1 MSKLVIVESPTKAR
15 TIRGYLPQDYRV
27 EASMGHVRDLPSSA
41 AEIPARIKDQKWARM
56 GVNVENNF
64 DPVYVIPSGKKKI
77 VTELKKIMKEVD
89 ELFIATDEDREGES
103 IGWHL
108 TELLKP
114 TVPVSRMVFHE
125 ITRDAIQK
133 AIESPREIDMN
144 LVRAQEARRILD
156 RLVGY
161 TISPV
166 LWKKLAPRL
175 SAGRVQS
182 VTVRLLVDRE
192 RERRAF
198 RPAFYRDLKAL
209 LNKRPDQPDHRFEA
223 QLHSLDGKVL
233 ARGKDFE
240 ETTGELAPGKELL
253 MLDPETA
260 ERLIEE
266 LKAGP
271 WRVTDIQEKSVVR
284 NPYPPFTTA
293 TLQIEAN
300 RKLNLG
306 SAQTMRIAQ
315 KLYENGYI
323 TYMRTDSVHLSEEAI
338 NAARSRIVTDYG
350 EAFLN
355 PTIRRYRTKDKGA
368 QEAHEAIRPAGND
381 MRTTDSLPL
390 SGAEYSLYDLI
401 WKRTV
406 ATQMAP
412 ARLKFQN
419 VTIQVQNAVF
429 RANGRRVEFPGFFR
443 AYVRGT
449 DNTDQSPPNQS
460 PPLPPLSIDEEVD
473 CREIQ
478 CREHETKP
486 PARYTEAALVK
497 VLKDEGI
504 GRPSTYA
511 SIINTIIK
519 RGYVFMRRK
528 ELVPTFTAF
537 AVTRL
542 MEQCFTDLVDI
553 KFTAGMEEHLDNIAR
568 GDKGW
573 LDYLHHFY
581 LGEDGLQS
589 RVNKTETEIS
599 PSDLCAMKLEDPP
612 GEVRIGRYGPF
623 LSWEENGERIRTGI
637 RLEIPPA
644 DLSPG
649 MIRQLMKQK
658 SEGPKKLGV
667 DPGTELPIY
676 IKLGPF
682 GPYVQKGEN
691 GNDGKKPK
699 RIKLLDDMSMEDVT
713 LEKALELLQLPREL
727 GNHPETGKVVKA
739 GLGRFGP
746 YIVHDGKFASLK
758 DPHNVLDVPLETAL
772 GILAAAPERRG
783 GSAKKS
789 LRDLGVHPGDENPV
803 RIMSGRYG
811 PYVNHNRL
819 NASIPNKFDPGTM
832 TLEDAIELLEKK
844 AQKKKGKKKAK
855 PAPKKKGK
863 NKAGTTGKKKS
874 TKTGKKSTLPIN
886 PAAPI
891 S

>member
-1 MSKLVIVESPTKAR
+1 MSKLVIVESPTKAL
-15 TIRGYLPQDYRV
+15 TIRGYLPEDYRV

-41 AEIPARIKDQKWARM
+41 AEIPARIKDRKWARM
-56 GVNVENNF
+56 GVDVENNF
-64 DPVYVIPSGKKKI
+64 DPIYVIPKGKQKI
-77 VTELKKIMKEVD
+77 VTRLKKIMKEAD
-89 ELFIATDEDREGES
+89 ELLLATDEDREGES

-108 TELLKP
+108 VELLKP
-114 TVPVSRMVFHE
+114 TVPVRRMVFHE

-133 AIESPREIDMN
+133 ALESPRAIDMN

-161 TISPV
+161 TISPL
-166 LWKKLAPRL
+166 LWKKLAPKL

-198 RPAFYRDLKAL
+198 HPAFYRDLKAL

-223 QLHSLDGKVL
+223 KLHSLDGKVL

-240 ETTGELAPGKELL
+240 ETTGKLTPGKDLL

-271 WRVTDIQEKSVVR
+271 WRITDIKEKAVVR

-306 SAQTMRIAQ
+306 AGQTMRIAQ

-338 NAARSRIVTDYG
+338 NAARSRIIADYG

-355 PTIRRYRTKDKGA
+355 PAPRRYRTKERGA
-368 QEAHEAIRPAGND
+368 QEAHEAIRPAGKE
-381 MRTTDSLPL
+381 MIPTDGLHL
-390 SGAEYSLYDLI
+390 SGPERSLYDLI
-401 WKRTV
+401 WKRTI
-406 ATQMAP
+406 ATQMKP
-412 ARLKFQN
+412 ARLRFQT
-419 VTIQVQNAVF
+419 VTIEVNNAVF
-429 RANGRRVEFPGFFR
+429 HANGRRVEFPGFFR

-449 DNTDQSPPNQS
+449 DNTDETPPNQA

-473 CREIQ
+473 CRDLQ

-497 VLKDEGI
+497 VLKNEGI

-519 RGYVFMRRK
+519 RGYVFMQRK

-537 AVTRL
+537 AVTGL

-553 KFTAGMEEHLDNIAR
+553 NFTAEMEEQLDNIAR
-568 GDKGW
+568 GEKGW
-573 LDYLHHFY
+573 IEYLRHFY
-581 LGEDGLQS
+581 LGEDGLRN
-589 RVNKTETEIS
+589 RVEKNETEIN
-599 PSDLCAMKLEDPP
+599 PRDLCAIKLEDPP

-623 LSWEENGERIRTGI
+623 LSWDENGERLRTGI
-637 RLEIPPA
+637 RPEIPPA
-644 DLSPG
+644 DLSSEL
-649 MIRQLMKQK
+649 IKQLMKQK
-658 SEGPKKLGV
+658 SAGPEKLGV
-667 DPGTELPIY
+667 DPENGLEIY

-682 GPYVQKGEN
+682 GPYVQRGEN
-691 GNDGKKPK
+691 DSNGLKPK
-699 RIKLLDDMSMEDVT
+699 RIRLPKDTSMESVT
-713 LEKALELLQLPREL
+713 LEKALKLLQLPREL
-727 GNHPETGKVVKA
+727 GKHPETNKVVKA

-746 YIVHDGKFASLK
+746 YIAHDGKFASLK
-758 DPHNVLDVPLETAL
+758 EPHNVLDVTLEEAIE
-772 GILAAAPERRG
+772 ILTAAPTGRG
-783 GSAKKS
+783 RATKKS
-789 LRDLGVHPGDENPV
+789 LRDLGEHPEDGKPV
-803 RIMSGRYG
+803 RIMTGRYG
-811 PYVNHNRL
+811 PYINHNRL
-819 NASIPNKFDPGTM
+819 NVSIPNKIDPQIM
-832 TLEDAIELLEKK
+832 TLEEAIELLEKK
-844 AQKKKGKKKAK
+844 AKKKKAK
-855 PAPKKKGK
+855 PVRKKRAKKKD
-863 NKAGTTGKKKS
+863 
-874 TKTGKKSTLPIN
+874 
-886 PAAPI
+886 
-891 S
+891 

>member
-15 TIRGYLPQDYRV
+15 TIRGYLPAEYRV

-56 GVNVENNF
+56 GVDVDNNF
-64 DPVYVIPSGKKKI
+64 DPIYVIPKGKQKI
-77 VTELKKIMKEVD
+77 VTELKKLMKDAD
-89 ELFIATDEDREGES
+89 ELLIATDEDREGES

-108 TELLKP
+108 AELLKP

-161 TISPV
+161 TISPL

-209 LNKRPDQPDHRFEA
+209 LNKRPDQPEHRFEA

-240 ETTGELAPGKELL
+240 ETTGKLIPGKDLL
-253 MLDPETA
+253 MLAPDTA
-260 ERLIEE
+260 KRLIEE
-266 LKAGP
+266 LKTGS
-271 WRVTDIQEKSVVR
+271 WRITDIKEKSVVR

-306 SAQTMRIAQ
+306 AGLTMRIAQ

-338 NAARSRIVTDYG
+338 NAARSRIISDYG
-350 EAFLN
+350 EKFLN
-355 PTIRRYRTKDKGA
+355 PSPRRYRTKDKGA
-368 QEAHEAIRPAGND
+368 QEAHEAIRPAGNE
-381 MRTTDSLPL
+381 MRTTESLPL
-390 SGAEYSLYDLI
+390 SGAERSLYDLI
-401 WKRTV
+401 WKRTI
-406 ATQMAP
+406 ATQMMP
-412 ARLKFQN
+412 ARLIFQN
-419 VTIQVQNAVF
+419 VTINVENAVF

-443 AYVRGT
+443 AYLRGT
-449 DNTDQSPPNQS
+449 DNTDQTPPNQS

-473 CREIQ
+473 CRELLG
-478 CREHETKP
+478 REHETKP

-519 RGYVFMRRK
+519 RGYVFMQRK

-537 AVTRL
+537 AVTGL
-542 MEQCFTDLVDI
+542 MEQYFTDLVDI
-553 KFTAGMEEHLDNIAR
+553 HFTAAMEEQLDNIAR

-573 LDYLHHFY
+573 LDYLSHFY
-581 LGEDGLQS
+581 LGKDGLRS
-589 RVNKTETEIS
+589 RVAKNETEIS

-623 LSWEENGERIRTGI
+623 LSWDENGERLRTGI
-637 RLEIPPA
+637 RIEIPPA
-644 DLSPG
+644 DLSPE
-649 MIRQLMKQK
+649 MIKQLMKQK
-658 SEGPKKLGV
+658 SEGPQKLGV
-667 DPGTELPIY
+667 DPETGLPIY

-682 GPYVQKGEN
+682 GPYVQRGEN
-691 GNDGKKPK
+691 DNDGKKPK
-699 RIKLLDDMSMEDVT
+699 RIKLLKETPMEAIT
-713 LEKALELLQLPREL
+713 LEQALKLLQLPREL
-727 GNHPETGKVVKA
+727 GNHPETDKVVKA

-758 DPHNVLDVPLETAL
+758 DPHNVLDVTLETA
-772 GILAAAPERRG
+772 IMVLAAAPERKG
-783 GSAKKS
+783 GAAKKS
-789 LRDLGVHPGDENPV
+789 LRDLGEDPEDGNPI
-803 RIMSGRYG
+803 RIMTGRYG
-811 PYVNHNRL
+811 PYINHNRL
-819 NASIPNKFDPGTM
+819 NASIPNRFDPRTI
-832 TLEDAIELLEKK
+832 TLEEALELLEKK
-844 AQKKKGKKKAK
+844 AQKKKVKKKVKKKKAK
-855 PAPKKKGK
+855 SAPKKKK
-863 NKAGTTGKKKS
+863 SKAAPKKQEKKK
-874 TKTGKKSTLPIN
+874 
-886 PAAPI
+886 A
-891 S
+891 

>member
-15 TIRGYLPQDYRV
+15 TIRGYLPEDYQV

-56 GVNVENNF
+56 GVDVENNF
-64 DPVYVIPSGKKKI
+64 DPIYVIPKGKQKI
-77 VTELKKIMKEVD
+77 VTNLKRLMKD
-89 ELFIATDEDREGES
+89 ADKLLIATDEDREGES

-108 TELLKP
+108 VELLEP

-125 ITRDAIQK
+125 ITRDAILK
-133 AIESPREIDMN
+133 AIESPRAIDMN

-161 TISPV
+161 TISPL

-209 LNKRPDQPDHRFEA
+209 LNKRPDQMDHRFEA
-223 QLHSLDGKVL
+223 QLYSLDGKVL

-240 ETTGELAPGKELL
+240 ETTGKLAPGKDLL

-260 ERLIEE
+260 ESLIEK
-266 LKAGP
+266 LKTGS
-271 WRVTDIQEKSVVR
+271 WRVTNIQEKSVLR

-306 SAQTMRIAQ
+306 AGLTMKIAQ

-338 NAARSRIVTDYG
+338 NAARSRIISDYG
-350 EAFLN
+350 KTFLN
-355 PTIRRYRTKDKGA
+355 PTPRRYRTKDKGA
-368 QEAHEAIRPAGND
+368 QEAHEAIRPAGNE

-390 SGAEYSLYDLI
+390 SGAERSLYDLI
-401 WKRTV
+401 WKRTI

-419 VTIQVQNAVF
+419 VTIQVENAVF
-429 RANGRRVEFPGFFR
+429 RANGRIVEFPGFFR

-449 DNTDQSPPNQS
+449 DITDKTPPNQS
-460 PPLPPLSIDEEVD
+460 SPLPPLSIDEEVD
-473 CREIQ
+473 CRELQ

-519 RGYVFMRRK
+519 RGYVFMQRK

-542 MEQCFTDLVDI
+542 MEQYFTDLVDI
-553 KFTAGMEEHLDNIAR
+553 HFTADMEKQLDNIAR
-568 GDKGW
+568 GEKGW
-573 LDYLHHFY
+573 LDYLTHFY
-581 LGEDGLQS
+581 LGDDGLRS
-589 RVNKTETEIS
+589 RVSKNETEIS
-599 PSDLCAMKLEDPP
+599 PSDLCSMKLEDPP

-623 LSWEENGERIRTGI
+623 LSWDVNGERLRTGI
-637 RLEIPPA
+637 RPDIPPA
-644 DLSPG
+644 DLSPE
-649 MIRQLMKQK
+649 MIKQLMKQK
-658 SEGPKKLGV
+658 SEGPQKLGV
-667 DPGTELPIY
+667 DPETGLTVY

-691 GNDGKKPK
+691 DNDGKKPK
-699 RIKLLDDMSMEDVT
+699 RIKLMEDMSMEKVT
-713 LEKALELLQLPREL
+713 LEKALDLLQLPREL

-758 DPHNVLDVPLETAL
+758 EPHNVLDVTLEIAIE
-772 GILAAAPERRG
+772 ILAASPDRKG
-783 GSAKKS
+783 GASQKS
-789 LRDLGVHPGDENPV
+789 LRDLGEHPEDGNPV
-803 RIMSGRYG
+803 RIMTGRYG
-811 PYVNHNRL
+811 PYIKHNKL
-819 NASIPNKFDPGTM
+819 NASIPNRFDPQAI
-832 TLEDAIELLEKK
+832 TLEEALELLEKK
-844 AQKKKGKKKAK
+844 KAKKKSKKTTKTKQGKKKTRTTR
-855 PAPKKKGK
+855 KKKI
-863 NKAGTTGKKKS
+863 
-874 TKTGKKSTLPIN
+874 TKTRKNPDLSIT